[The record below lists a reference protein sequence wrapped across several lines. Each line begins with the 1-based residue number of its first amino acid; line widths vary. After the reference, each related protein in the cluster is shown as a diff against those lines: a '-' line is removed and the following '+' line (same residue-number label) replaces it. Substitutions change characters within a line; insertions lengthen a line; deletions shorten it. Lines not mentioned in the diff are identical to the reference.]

1 MPTALDSEQ
10 FSLRRRA
17 TAYLK
22 PEPVEVENLEVW
34 EAMDAAYR
42 ALCAIMFNFV
52 PGSGHP
58 GGSISAGRAVNFSP

>member
-1 MPTALDSEQ
+1 MSAALEPSQ
-10 FSLRRRA
+10 FQLRPRA

-22 PEPVEVENLEVW
+22 PEPAAVADLEMW

-42 ALCAIMFNFV
+42 ALCAIMFNYV

-58 GGSISAGRAVNFSP
+58 GGSISSGRMA